1 MGEKKLSVKLLL
13 NDKEFKTGL
22 RKNSKRLKDLGKSMQ
37 ETGRNLS
44 VNFTLPILAAGA
56 ASVKMASDYEESL
69 NKTRVA
75 FGESSASVEAFSKTT
90 LTSFGI
96 AEGSALEMASLFGD
110 MSTSMGLNQ
119 ETAGAM
125 STSLVGLAGDLASF
139 KNIGIEQAQT
149 ALAGIFTGEAE
160 SLKKLGVI
168 ITEANLKQFGYNKTM
183 SETEK
188 IGIRYKAVM
197 AQTANAQGDYINTS
211 DGLANATRTLQE
223 SIKELAVD
231 LGDVI
236 MPLALALTSRL
247 QKLVNGFK
255 GLSDGTKKTIIVIAG
270 IVAAIGPAVFLFG
283 KLATVAGA
291 AAKALR
297 FVNAVM
303 RANPIGLL
311 ITAIALA
318 VGAIIFL
325 ATSSSDMAVNVRNA
339 FRTMVNGVIMFLNQL
354 IAAANKIPRIDIPF
368 IDFLEKE
375 KPAEKI
381 AETAKAVDN
390 LAASTFDLDNAL
402 GKLGKTNKKKPF
414 EFTSV
419 KSKGASAVDLPG
431 VDGSKAPT
439 MAKIEMPEIENTE
452 SGAFGMS
459 DDYWENMA
467 GQVQNFG
474 QIAGEVWG
482 ALSESME
489 SFYARQM
496 ENVEIEKNDAL
507 LKLEREHGYTA
518 MLLEEDKKRFN
529 SMSAQEKREFKLKA
543 DFEKRKLAIEEDAAK
558 KSRAILRKQAKMNKA
573 TMALNAA
580 VNTAAG
586 ITAALA
592 SANVPLSVAI
602 GIAGAAQVANIIA
615 APLPALADGGIAFG
629 QSIVNVGEYSGA
641 SVNPEVIAP
650 LSKLQSLMGG
660 SSVEVYGTISGED
673 IVLSSRR
680 YEDTFNRIS

>member
-1 MGEKKLSVKLLL
+1 
-13 NDKEFKTGL
+13 
-22 RKNSKRLKDLGKSMQ
+22 
-37 ETGRNLS
+37 
-44 VNFTLPILAAGA
+44 
-56 ASVKMASDYEESL
+56 
-69 NKTRVA
+69 
-75 FGESSASVEAFSKTT
+75 
-90 LTSFGI
+90 
-96 AEGSALEMASLFGD
+96 
-110 MSTSMGLNQ
+110 
-119 ETAGAM
+119 
-125 STSLVGLAGDLASF
+125 
-139 KNIGIEQAQT
+139 
-149 ALAGIFTGEAE
+149 
-160 SLKKLGVI
+160 
-168 ITEANLKQFGYNKTM
+168 
-183 SETEK
+183 
-188 IGIRYKAVM
+188 
-197 AQTANAQGDYINTS
+197 
-211 DGLANATRTLQE
+211 
-223 SIKELAVD
+223 
-231 LGDVI
+231 

-283 KLATVAGA
+283 KLATVAGV

-303 RANPIGLL
+303 RANPIGFL

-381 AETAKAVDN
+381 KETAKAVDV

-615 APLPALADGGIAFG
+615 APLPALAEGGIAFG

-660 SSVEVYGTISGED
+660 SSVEVYGTLSGED